1 MKGMQCSSIRDFEV
15 FTVMKTEAVVFWE
28 YRRFG
33 GPWCL
38 LLHGD
43 DGGRKV
49 LRNVKMEAA
58 RSSEKWWRWSQQN
71 PSSRS
76 ALYISSAC
84 PYRLWGPPRHISSHC
99 RVSFPWVKATGA

>member
-58 RSSEKWWRWSQQN
+58 RSSEKW
-71 PSSRS
+71 
-76 ALYISSAC
+76 
-84 PYRLWGPPRHISSHC
+84 
-99 RVSFPWVKATGA
+99 